1 MFGILDG
8 ILDGIKL
15 GAGIL
20 AGLALYHLYALTIGY
35 PSAAREAR
43 AGYVLVAE
51 KTAAEAKASE
61 MERQRNA
68 AAQATEEHRKRLEAA
83 QASEQAAKD
92 TLEQEIANYE
102 RTLSEANRKCVLDRD
117 GINFLL
123 RH

>member
-1 MFGILDG
+1 MFGIF
-8 ILDGIKL
+8 DGIKL

-20 AGLALYHLYALTIGY
+20 AGLALYHLYAISIGY

-51 KTAAEAKASE
+51 RTAAEARADE
-61 MERQRNA
+61 MTRQRNA

-92 TLEQEIANYE
+92 QLETEIQSYE
-102 RTLSEANRKCVLDRD
+102 LQLSEKNRSCAITAADRD
-117 GINFLL
+117 WLL

>member
-1 MFGILDG
+1 MFG

-20 AGLALYHLYALTIGY
+20 AGLALYHLYAVTIGY

-51 KTAAEAKASE
+51 RTAAEAKASE

-83 QASEQAAKD
+83 EAQSAQSEITREA
-92 TLEQEIANYE
+92 EIRGYE
-102 RTLSEANRKCVLDRD
+102 LLLSEKNRQCLADAADVE
-117 GINFLL
+117 FMQ

>member
-1 MFGILDG
+1 MFG

-20 AGLALYHLYALTIGY
+20 AGLALYHLYAVTVGY
-35 PSAAREAR
+35 PSAVREAR

-51 KTAAEAKASE
+51 KTAAEARAEE

-68 AAQATEEHRKRLEAA
+68 AAQATEEHRKRLQAA

-92 TLEQEIANYE
+92 TLEKEIAE
-102 RTLSEANRKCVLDRD
+102 HEKALDAAGAVCRLTD
-117 GINFLL
+117 ADL
-123 RH
+123 RWLRNQR

>member
-1 MFGILDG
+1 MIG

-20 AGLALYHLYALTIGY
+20 AGLAIYHLYAVTIGY

-92 TLEQEIANYE
+92 SLETEIRTYE
-102 RTLSEANRKCVLDRD
+102 LQLSEKNRACAVTAADRD
-117 GINFLL
+117 WLL

>member
-1 MFGILDG
+1 MFG

-20 AGLALYHLYALTIGY
+20 AGLALYHLYAVAIGY
-35 PSAAREAR
+35 PSTAREAR

-61 MERQRNA
+61 MERQARA
-68 AAQATEEHRKRLEAA
+68 AAQATEEHRKRLAAAEAQSA
-83 QASEQAAKD
+83 QSEITREA
-92 TLEQEIANYE
+92 EIRGYE
-102 RTLSEANRKCVLDRD
+102 LLLSEKNRKCLADAADVE
-117 GINFLL
+117 FMQ

>member
-1 MFGILDG
+1 MFG

-20 AGLALYHLYALTIGY
+20 AGLALYHLYALSIGY

-51 KTAAEAKASE
+51 KTAAEAKAAE

-92 TLEQEIANYE
+92 TLENEIRSYE
-102 RTLSEANRKCVLDRD
+102 LQLSEKNRACAVTAADRD
-117 GINFLL
+117 WLL

>member
-8 ILDGIKL
+8 LKL

-20 AGLALYHLYALTIGY
+20 AGLALYHLYAITVGY

-43 AGYVLVAE
+43 AGYVLIAE
-51 KTAAEAKASE
+51 KTAAEAKAGE

-68 AAQATEEHRKRLEAA
+68 ASQSLSDLQKRAAADDIADRQKQATLEL
-83 QASEQAAKD
+83 D
-92 TLEQEIANYE
+92 LRANE
-102 RTLSEANRKCVLDRD
+102 LLLSEKNRSCAADAGDLDF
-117 GINFLL
+117 IL